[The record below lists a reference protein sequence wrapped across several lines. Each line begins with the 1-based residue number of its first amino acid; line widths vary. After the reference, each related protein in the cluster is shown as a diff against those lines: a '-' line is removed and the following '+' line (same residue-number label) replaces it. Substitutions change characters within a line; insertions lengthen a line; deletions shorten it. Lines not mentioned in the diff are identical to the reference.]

1 MLSLPPSYLESHMN
15 FLAELR
21 RRNVFRVAAA
31 YLVVSWLVLQIV
43 NVLTP
48 ALDLPSWVDGV
59 VAVFLMAA
67 FPIAVLLAWAFEMT
81 PDGMK
86 RTEALPE
93 GSHAA
98 PQGARAL
105 DYAIIAGLVIL
116 VALIGWQQMAPGTDG
131 PARAIAGDETE
142 ASVAVLPFV
151 DLSEA
156 GDQEFFSDG
165 ISEEILNVL
174 VRIPGLGVAGRTSSF
189 AFKGRDA
196 DLREIGEALGVNH
209 VLEGSVRRSGTR
221 LRITAQL
228 IRSSDGF
235 HMWSETYDR
244 EIADIFDIQDEIAAA
259 VADELALSLGID
271 WHPAAHDRTSDIEA
285 YEKYLQARQMYLRR
299 GQRNLETAALL
310 LQEVVARDPDYAP
323 GWIALAGVYSVY
335 ESYQPEE
342 AVSDYPYWRDIG
354 LAAAHRA
361 AALDP
366 RSGEAQAII
375 GSFLARQQDWVA
387 ALQAFDRAVV
397 LEPQNAA
404 VLDKIAQTLVDVGYS
419 IEARELAV
427 RAVALDPLV
436 PIYHST
442 LGWASID
449 HPDYGGDAALEEFR
463 LCRQLGPDIGIG
475 YGNALNVLISRGQR
489 AEAGEIFEEA
499 LRLGVYESRY
509 REPVQRFLEAWAAGD
524 PALRAFAQD
533 NPDWRSWI
541 AMLIEDLDMALD
553 AAEAGWS
560 TERQPN
566 PALFL
571 HLESNYRNH
580 PRWRQHIR
588 DIGLLELWQVR
599 GFPEGCQALGTD
611 DFQCEALPIR

>member
-1 MLSLPPSYLESHMN
+1 MMQ
-15 FLAELR
+15 FLTELR

-59 VAVFLMAA
+59 VAVFLIAA

-81 PDGMK
+81 PDGMR
-86 RTEALPE
+86 RTEALPD
-93 GSHAA
+93 GVSAA

-105 DYAIIAGLVIL
+105 DFGIIAALICLVG
-116 VALIGWQQMAPGTDG
+116 LIGWQQMAPGAAG
-131 PARAIAGDETE
+131 PARAIAGDPAA

-189 AFKGRDA
+189 AFKGRNA

-235 HMWSETYDR
+235 HIWSETYDR

-259 VADELALSLGID
+259 VAGELAVSLGID
-271 WHPAAHDRTSDIEA
+271 WQPAAHDRTSDIEA
-285 YEKYLQARQMYLRR
+285 YEKYLLARQMYLRR

-404 VLDKIAQTLVDVGYS
+404 VLDKIAQTLIDVGYS

-436 PIYHST
+436 PVYHNT
-442 LGWASID
+442 LGWASIN
-449 HPDYGGDAALEEFR
+449 HPDYGGDAALDEYR
-463 LCRQLGPDIGIG
+463 LARELGPDMAVA
-475 YGNALNVLISRGQR
+475 YFQALPVLLSHERFEETGELF
-489 AEAGEIFEEA
+489 EAG
-499 LRLGVYESRY
+499 LRLGIYPPEF
-509 REPVQRFLEAWAAGD
+509 REPFHRFMEAWAAGE
-524 PALRAFAQD
+524 PALRDFAQD
-533 NPDWRSWI
+533 NPAWSSLVAVLVD
-541 AMLIEDLDMALD
+541 DTDMALN
-553 AAEAGWS
+553 AAEANWS
-560 TERQPN
+560 TEPQSDLL
-566 PALFL
+566 LFL
-571 HLESNYRNH
+571 GLTSNYRND

-599 GFPEGCQALGTD
+599 GFPEGCEALGAD

>member
-1 MLSLPPSYLESHMN
+1 MN

-31 YLVVSWLVLQIV
+31 YLVVGWLVLQIV

-59 VAVFLMAA
+59 VAVFLIAA

-86 RTEALPE
+86 RTEGLPE
-93 GSHAA
+93 AGNPA
-98 PQGARAL
+98 PQGVRAL

-116 VALIGWQQMAPGTDG
+116 VGLIGWQQMAPSRSG
-131 PARAIAGDETE
+131 PARAIAGNETD

-151 DLSEA
+151 DLSQA
-156 GDQEFFSDG
+156 GDQEYFSDG

-189 AFKGRDA
+189 AFKGRNE
-196 DLREIGEALGVNH
+196 DLRAIGEALGVNH

-259 VADELALSLGID
+259 VAGELASSLGID
-271 WHPAAHDRTSDIEA
+271 WQPAAHDRTSDIEA
-285 YEKYLQARQMYLRR
+285 YEKYLQARQLFLRR
-299 GQRNLETAALL
+299 GPRNLETAAFL

-323 GWIALAGVYSVY
+323 AWIALAGVYSVY
-335 ESYQPEE
+335 ESYHPVA
-342 AVSDYPYWRDIG
+342 AVADFRYWRNIG
-354 LAAAHRA
+354 LAAARRA

-366 RSGEAQAII
+366 QSGEAQAYI
-375 GSFLARQQDWVA
+375 GSFLVGQFQWVA
-387 ALQAFDRAVV
+387 AYQAFDRAVA

-404 VLDKIAQTLVDVGYS
+404 VLDNVAQSLVGIGYS
-419 IEARELAV
+419 VEARELAA

-436 PIYHST
+436 PVYHNT

-449 HPDYGGDAALEEFR
+449 HPDYGGDAALDEFR
-463 LCRQLGPDIGIG
+463 LARELGPDMVVA
-475 YGNALNVLISRGQR
+475 YFQALQVLLSHGRL
-489 AEAGEIFEEA
+489 EETGELFEEA
-499 LRLGVYESRY
+499 LRLGIYPPEF
-509 REPVQRFLEAWAAGD
+509 REPVHRFMEAWAAGD
-524 PALRAFAQD
+524 PALRAFAQN
-533 NPDWRSWI
+533 NPEWRGWI
-541 AMLIEDLDMALD
+541 AMLVDDTDMALD
-553 AAEAGWS
+553 AAEANWS
-560 TERQPN
+560 TEPQSHLQ
-566 PALFL
+566 LFL
-571 HLESNYRNH
+571 GLTSNYRND

-599 GFPEGCQALGTD
+599 GFPEGCQALGNND
-611 DFQCEALPIR
+611 LQCEALPIR